1 MPQRPL
7 SPHMTIYRM
16 TRYSL
21 FSSFANRATGIGL
34 SLGLIALVYW
44 LTSLARGAHA
54 YVHAQAILSSLP
66 LKVLYALLLAAFSY
80 HTIAGI
86 RHLVW
91 DTGHGLERS
100 QSQKSAWL
108 VIVSSLVLAAALIA
122 LAFRAREGV

>member
-21 FSSFANRATGIGL
+21 LSSFANRATGIGL
-34 SLGLIALVYW
+34 SLGLIVLVYW

-54 YVHAQAILSSLP
+54 YVRAQSILASLP

-80 HTIAGI
+80 HLIAGI

-91 DTGHGLERS
+91 DTGRGMERS

-108 VIVSSLVLAAALIA
+108 VIGCALVLALALIA
-122 LAFRAREGV
+122 CALRAREGV

>member
-1 MPQRPL
+1 
-7 SPHMTIYRM
+7 MTIYRM

-21 FSSFANRATGIGL
+21 LSSILNRATGIGL

-54 YVHAQAILSSLP
+54 YVQAQAVLASLP
-66 LKVLYALLLAAFSY
+66 LKVFYALLLAAFSY
-80 HTIAGI
+80 HLVAGI

-91 DTGHGLERS
+91 DTGHGMERA

-108 VIVSSLVLAAALIA
+108 VIVVALLLAAALIA
-122 LAFRAREGV
+122 CAFRAREGV